1 MEKLLIVDG
10 HNLLFQMFYG
20 MPARIINENGVSIGG
35 TLGFVGALL
44 KIIRMTQPTHAVVLF
59 DSETGSGRAELDPE
73 YKANRTDFFEMPE
86 EETPF
91 SQLPYIYAA
100 LDSIGMAHAEAAG
113 CEADDIAAS
122 YACRYGGDSKVVISS
137 FDSDFFQLISENVSV
152 LRYRGSGTVI
162 FTEETVRD
170 KYGIEPCRY
179 ADFKAM
185 TGDSAD
191 NIRGADKIGPKTAAE
206 LISQFGTL
214 ENIIENAGSIHKPSI
229 RASVLANAQRL
240 KINYSMIKLDS
251 HADMPFAEE
260 ELAFTDGGMTTGEVL
275 RKIGLK

>member
-1 MEKLLIVDG
+1 M
-10 HNLLFQMFYG
+10 
-20 MPARIINENGVSIGG
+20 
-35 TLGFVGALL
+35 
-44 KIIRMTQPTHAVVLF
+44 LF

-73 YKANRTDFFEMPE
+73 YKANRTDFCEMPE

-162 FTEETVRD
+162 FKEETVRD